1 MRDAFAP
8 EDPAAPVTR
17 RPKGILPE
25 SRVKDKGMATEAADG
40 LRGGRIRLPE
50 TGRFTPYPVFRTIM
64 AAAGAKRYENIV
76 SRGGSR

>member
-25 SRVKDKGMATEAADG
+25 SRVKDKGTATEAADG
-40 LRGGRIRLPE
+40 SRGGADPPAGD
-50 TGRFTPYPVFRTIM
+50 GRFTPYPVSRAIM
-64 AAAGAKRYENIV
+64 AAAGAKRYENTV